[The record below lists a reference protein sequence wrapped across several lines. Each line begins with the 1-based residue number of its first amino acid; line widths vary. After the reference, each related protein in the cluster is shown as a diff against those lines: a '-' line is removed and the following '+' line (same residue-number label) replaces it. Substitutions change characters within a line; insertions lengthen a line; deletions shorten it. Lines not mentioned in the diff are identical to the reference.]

1 MKYGCVRLFK
11 CGKNSKDDERE
22 SFKFNE
28 YSIKASYK
36 LLKISY
42 NTDNLGF
49 KNIKTNKPTSARG
62 RHFQEEQF
70 KQNYRD
76 QICFCYELPLFL
88 CLRRLNPAYLPSR
101 C

>member
-11 CGKNSKDDERE
+11 CEKNSKDDERE

-28 YSIKASYK
+28 YSHRASYK
-36 LLKISY
+36 LLTTSY
-42 NTDNLGF
+42 NTENLGF
-49 KNIKTNKPTSARG
+49 KDIKTNKPTSARG

-88 CLRRLNPAYLPSR
+88 SFRQLNLPSL
-101 C
+101 

>member
-11 CGKNSKDDERE
+11 CGKNSKDDVRE
-22 SFKFNE
+22 SSKFNE

-88 CLRRLNPAYLPSR
+88 SLRQLHLPSL
-101 C
+101 

>member
-1 MKYGCVRLFK
+1 MDVFDYLSV
-11 CGKNSKDDERE
+11 ERIVKTTKE
-22 SFKFNE
+22 RVLNLTNIAL
-28 YSIKASYK
+28 IKASYK